1 MRYEL
6 KDLSELPHFDNMPAI
21 GLASVAMEEEMVA
34 GFLCLQP
41 ALHVEPIWIS
51 PEFRGKVNPV
61 KLHSTLITHLPKGTP
76 YFAFVP
82 DRKIALIAGSFGM
95 KPRGWDV
102 WEGVS

>member
-1 MRYEL
+1 
-6 KDLSELPHFDNMPAI
+6 MPVM
-21 GLASVAMEEEMVA
+21 GFASVALDGEQVV

-51 PEFRGKVNPV
+51 PEYRGKVNPV
-61 KLHSTLITHLPKGTP
+61 KLHSTLMAYLPKGTP

-102 WEGVS
+102 WEGLT